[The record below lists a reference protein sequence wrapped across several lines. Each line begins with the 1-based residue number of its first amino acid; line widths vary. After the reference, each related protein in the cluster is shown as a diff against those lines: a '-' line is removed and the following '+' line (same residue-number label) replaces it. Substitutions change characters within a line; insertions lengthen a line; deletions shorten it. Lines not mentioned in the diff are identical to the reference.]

1 MNNLVLVVDDEPGV
15 REAIAAYLEIE
26 GLSPVEAKSG
36 REALEIIK
44 NNKEIK
50 FVISDVRMPNGDGI
64 FLIDELR
71 KIDPVLPFIV
81 LVTGQADITRE
92 DAIEKGALDMFIKP
106 PDMDKI
112 IALIKKSIN
121 YPID

>member
-15 REAIAAYLEIE
+15 REAIGTYLEIE
-26 GLSPVEAKSG
+26 GLKPIEAKNG

-44 NNKEIK
+44 QNKEIK

-71 KIDPVLPFIV
+71 KIDPVLPFVV
-81 LVTGQADITRE
+81 LVTGQADITRDE
-92 DAIEKGALDMFIKP
+92 AIKKGALDMFIKP
-106 PDMDKI
+106 PDMDAI
-112 IALIKKSIN
+112 ISLIKKSIN
-121 YPID
+121 F